1 VRIYLCVSSTKFF
14 ALKHIFEL
22 LLVCAFINNI
32 DFFFTHTIFPYD
44 VIFISVKVKYILVI
58 VFQNINFLYKKFN
71 YIKTC
76 ARVLK

>member
-1 VRIYLCVSSTKFF
+1 MCLLCVSSTKFF

-32 DFFFTHTIFPYD
+32 DFSFTHTIFPY
-44 VIFISVKVKYILVI
+44 VICISVKVKYILVI
-58 VFQNINFLYKKFN
+58 VFQDINFLYKKFN